1 MLAGMIVAV
10 ALAGV
15 FSSSAATLGGVASG
29 ALGAARATTQRITG
43 IGIDWTPIASG
54 SEWTADAVTLT
65 TDPGESF
72 QAGDRIR
79 LTIDRRDSPTCE
91 PTATATSGAV
101 VGIGRSALADA
112 CGRVAFSDIDSIAVS
127 ITGYGLAASFTG
139 SLGDVHGTL
148 AAFGGTVVDPDRTLS
163 AKIGTGRVNGV
174 SYLDDITV
182 NVSAPGLSAADLA
195 GGRLIARFHHTDTQ
209 AVFESSGTISLNG
222 SAPIH
227 VDSAADGSAV
237 ITVTVDPIRLAE
249 VNRFSVVL
257 STPQH
262 LGAERQGSAGDHAIS
277 TTAGSIG
284 DGSDDGESPGSP
296 VSTALEPIGLD
307 TRLGYQ
313 YTEPVNFDGG
323 SLGFCHSFSV
333 TNTSTEPVDWT
344 LTFDTSLVPLWGF
357 DPTAPN
363 AFSSAWNWETVSYDA
378 ATHRWTI
385 RGVGGTRVAQPGA
398 TVGSMG
404 YCVQNVPTPP
414 VDPAG
419 FGTAVAVS
427 ASSHAYWVQ
436 LSLSVTSPSHWN
448 LPWEV
453 TIDLA
458 DYVCPAG
465 LQGAS
470 LQWHSG
476 IQVTKLD
483 ATRYTLR
490 GAAGSNTRFVSASR
504 PVSISPLLGYGPTGG
519 QYKLPCGGAARMV
532 VQSETPPEAP
542 SVAEPTPAE
551 PTPAEPTPAESVLTE
566 TTPTQSASATSAA
579 AEPTPAGAAPAR
591 SAPVGESV
599 PAEPASVPSTEPT
612 EVPEPTGASE

>member
-1 MLAGMIVAV
+1 MLRRHRGFALAGMIVAV

-15 FSSSAATLGGVASG
+15 FSSSAATLGGVAPG
-29 ALGAARATTQRITG
+29 ALGAARASTQRISG
-43 IGIDWTPIASG
+43 IGINWTPVASG
-54 SEWTADAVTLT
+54 PEWTADAVTLT

-79 LTIDRRDSPTCE
+79 LTIDRRDNPTCE
-91 PTATATSGAV
+91 PTATAASGTV
-101 VGIGRSALADA
+101 VSIGRSALADA
-112 CGRVAFSDIDSIAVS
+112 CGKVAFGDIDSIAVS
-127 ITGYGLAASFTG
+127 ITGDGPATSFTG
-139 SLGDVHGTL
+139 GLGGVHGTL
-148 AAFGGTVVDPDRTLS
+148 AAFSGTVVDPDRTLS
-163 AKIGTGRVNGV
+163 ATIGTGKTGGV
-174 SYLDDITV
+174 SYLDDVTV
-182 NVSAPGLSAADLA
+182 KVSAPGLTAADLA

-209 AVFESSGTISLNG
+209 AVFERAGSVSLDG

-227 VDSAADGSAV
+227 VTSAADGSAT
-237 ITVTVDPIRLAE
+237 ITVTGDPIRLAD
-249 VNRFSVVL
+249 VNRFSIVL

-262 LGAERQGSAGDHAIS
+262 LGADRPGAADHAIS
-277 TTAGSIG
+277 TTAGSIAG
-284 DGSDDGESPGSP
+284 DGSDDGGEPPISPA
-296 VSTALEPIGLD
+296 STALEPVGLD
-307 TRLGYQ
+307 ARLNYQ
-313 YTEPVNFDGG
+313 YTEPANFDGG
-323 SLGFCHSFSV
+323 SLGFCHTFSV

-378 ATHRWTI
+378 TTHRWTI
-385 RGVGGTRVAQPGA
+385 RGLGGTRIAQPGA

-419 FGTAVAVS
+419 FSAAVTVS
-427 ASSHAYWVQ
+427 SSSHAYWVQ
-436 LSLSVTSPSHWN
+436 LSLSVTSSSHWN
-448 LPWEV
+448 LPWEI

-476 IQVTKLD
+476 AQVTKLD

-504 PVSISPLLGYGPTGG
+504 PVSVSPLLGYGPTGG
-519 QYKLPCGGAARMV
+519 QYKLPCGAAAHTAV
-532 VQSETPPEAP
+532 ESESLSEAA
-542 SVAEPTPAE
+542 SVAGPTSAE
-551 PTPAEPTPAESVLTE
+551 PA
-566 TTPTQSASATSAA
+566 PTQSMAAASAA
-579 AEPTPAGAAPAR
+579 AEPAPAEPLPAR
-591 SAPVGESV
+591 SAPAGDLA
-599 PAEPASVPSTEPT
+599 PAEPATAPATEPT
-612 EVPEPTGASE
+612 EVPEPTGADE